1 MRRFAAQYLITN
13 KGPVLKR
20 AIVTTDDEGRIIDID
35 NNQDELDNQPSVE
48 FHNGIIIPGFVNCH
62 CHLELSHMKGIIPQR
77 QGLASFIEQIRTNR
91 NSAPEAIERAAFAE
105 DNAMFKKGTVV
116 CADICNNTST
126 FRIKAQSRIRYFNL
140 IEVFGID
147 PAKASKRFSEAMS
160 VAEAAKKMNLP
171 YSLTPHSPY
180 SVSLPLFRLLSEVT
194 AGSKLISIHFLETTG
209 EKQFLEKH
217 SGPLMEAYERSGLIG
232 DTREFASSHEDVI
245 MNHIP
250 QTGNLILVHNTYADS
265 QIVETLQKRNNLF
278 WCICPGSNLYIEGV
292 LPPLELLLREQCTI
306 IIGTDSLASNVR
318 LEILEELKLLQHSFP
333 HVPLTDLIQ
342 WATINGAR
350 ALQEEKEFGSIEP
363 GKKPGLL
370 LLENADLQN
379 FRLTD
384 ESTITRLI

>member
-1 MRRFAAQYLITN
+1 MKRFAAQYLITN
-13 KGPVLKR
+13 NGPVLKR

-35 NNQDELDNQPSVE
+35 NNQYELDRQPSVE

-77 QGLASFIEQIRTNR
+77 QGLAAFIEQIRTTR
-91 NSAPEAIERAAFAE
+91 NSAPEIIERAALAE
-105 DNAMFKKGTVV
+105 DNAMFRNGTAV
-116 CADICNNTST
+116 CADICNNSTT

-147 PAKASKRFSEAMS
+147 PAKASKRFTEAMS
-160 VAEAAKKMNLP
+160 VAEEAKKMNLS

-180 SVSLPLFRLLSEVT
+180 SVSLPLFRLISEVT
-194 AGSKLISIHFLETTG
+194 TGGKLMSIHFLETIG

-217 SGPLMEAYERSGLIG
+217 SGPLMDTYERSGLIG
-232 DTREFASSHEDVI
+232 DNREFASSHEDII

-250 QTGNLILVHNTYADS
+250 QTGNMILVHNTYADS

-292 LPPLELLLREQCTI
+292 LPPVELLMREQCTI
-306 IIGTDSLASNVR
+306 VIGTDSLASNVK
-318 LEILEELKLLQHSFP
+318 LEILEELKLLQDSFP
-333 HVPLTDLIQ
+333 HVPLTDLVQ

-370 LLENADLQN
+370 LVGNADLLN